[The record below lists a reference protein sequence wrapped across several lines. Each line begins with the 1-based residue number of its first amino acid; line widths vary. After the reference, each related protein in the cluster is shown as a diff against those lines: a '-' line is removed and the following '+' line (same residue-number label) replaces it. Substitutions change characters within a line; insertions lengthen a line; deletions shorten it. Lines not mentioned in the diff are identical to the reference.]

1 MTKKEVQ
8 QRILQIKSVD
18 GKLLP
23 LDRFDW
29 DPETKT
35 FSSKEPWLGFHF
47 PDVTGITFNTGPDC
61 TFKTGYK
68 CTFNTGSACTWIIE
82 GKEYAF
88 PPLFIQGSVWPANVW
103 RPGTLRIGCEEH
115 TFDYWLKNAKEIV
128 AEHKVPQK
136 YAEYI
141 GLIKVAYEWAK
152 LKGWDK

>member
-47 PDVTGITFNTGPDC
+47 PDVTGITFNTVGDC
-61 TFKTGYK
+61 I
-68 CTFNTGSACTWIIE
+68 FNTGSWCNFDTGANCVFKTGAGCIWLVE
-82 GKEYAF
+82 GEEYT
-88 PPLFIQGSVWPANVW
+88 S
-103 RPGTLRIGCEEH
+103 
-115 TFDYWLKNAKEIV
+115 
-128 AEHKVPQK
+128 PQ
-136 YAEYI
+136 
-141 GLIKVAYEWAK
+141 
-152 LKGWDK
+152 